1 MTIISKSNKLVTFIN
16 IFTVEPANQHQLLDL
31 LARATDTAVRHA
43 PGFISAS
50 LHRGLD
56 GTKVVMYAQW
66 RSIEDYEAMRQNPAP
81 LPYLQ
86 EALTIAKFE
95 PGSYEVV
102 ETYSPSS

>member
-16 IFTVEPANQHQLLDL
+16 IFTVEPANQQQLLDL
-31 LARATDTAVRHA
+31 LARATETAVRHA
-43 PGFISAS
+43 PGFISAT

-56 GTKVVMYAQW
+56 GTKVVVYAQW
-66 RSIEDYEAMRQNPAP
+66 RRSRIIEAMRQNPAP

-95 PGSYEVV
+95 PGTYEVV
-102 ETYSPSS
+102 ETYTASS

>member
-1 MTIISKSNKLVTFIN
+1 MTTISKNNKLVTFIN
-16 IFTVEPANQHQLLDL
+16 IFTVEPANQQQLLDL

-43 PGFISAS
+43 PGFISAN
-50 LHRGLD
+50 LHRLD

-95 PGSYEVV
+95 PGTYEVV
-102 ETYSPSS
+102 ETYSASS